1 MDVTAVAG
9 ASLLMKSA
17 QTQQN
22 LSASM
27 IKMNA
32 QAQDQMA
39 NLLAR
44 TAQQAP
50 QPAKNSE
57 YGFSTY
63 A

>member
-1 MDVTAVAG
+1 MDVNAVAG

-22 LSASM
+22 LSAYM

-32 QAQDQMA
+32 QAQEQMA

-44 TAQQAP
+44 TAQQTP
-50 QPAKNSE
+50 QPAKNPD